1 MTRRAIETLLR
12 ETDSDGTSSSS
23 SSSGSAAA
31 TGGVGDAG
39 SSSPLALSVEAAL
52 LLKAAHVSGAVR
64 ASAAAGGSWRDS
76 PLAQLLP
83 PALICLV
90 EVAPRRFAALLS
102 PAGGTGSALLRD
114 ATGGD
119 LNDASVDN
127 ALSMSALSFDLTL
140 SATPT
145 WAWRS
150 FAGRN
155 ALTGLGS
162 IGGGGGGGAANTAGA
177 GGSSS
182 GGGPADPPPAS
193 HPSGSFGPTGLSST
207 SCVGSGGS
215 ATSQSRIGRRREQQR
230 RGSAGAFVDQRRHDM
245 YGRPTSGSGV
255 ISRRHVRG
263 SESLRILASA
273 ARAVLSSTASESG
286 SLPNEE
292 HDDPFALS
300 IVWSPAMRAELH
312 AAIVA
317 HMDLF
322 DLAEGDAKSA
332 KGAAVAATSITWFDR
347 LSNNVCTAPPRF
359 ALVDRRSGSLQCLF
373 PKLAYAAALGGD
385 VWLPPISIRNGRDA
399 ALSSFNETEEFAML
413 NAEIDIGGVLGSRR
427 GVVGNQGPT
436 MAFNTNSAVRRFF
449 SCVI

>member
-1 MTRRAIETLLR
+1 MTHIVR
-12 ETDSDGTSSSS
+12 
-23 SSSGSAAA
+23 
-31 TGGVGDAG
+31 
-39 SSSPLALSVEAAL
+39 LSISFVFVLFCSKMTEYFTNINTPPRHSL
-52 LLKAAHVSGAVR
+52 LL
-64 ASAAAGGSWRDS
+64 
-76 PLAQLLP
+76 L
-83 PALICLV
+83 
-90 EVAPRRFAALLS
+90 
-102 PAGGTGSALLRD
+102 PAGGTGSALLRG

-162 IGGGGGGGAANTAGA
+162 IGGGGGGGAAKTAGA

-193 HPSGSFGPTGLSST
+193 HPSGSFGPTGLSSP
-207 SCVGSGGS
+207 SGVGSGGS
-215 ATSQSRIGRRREQQR
+215 ATAQSRIGRRREQQR
-230 RGSAGAFVDQRRHDM
+230 RGSAGAFVEQRRHDM

-263 SESLRILASA
+263 SESLRMLASA

-286 SLPNEE
+286 SLLNEE

-322 DLAEGDAKSA
+322 DLAEEGDANSA
-332 KGAAVAATSITWFDR
+332 KGAAAAATVSFFFMRAFD
-347 LSNNVCTAPPRF
+347 
-359 ALVDRRSGSLQCLF
+359 
-373 PKLAYAAALGGD
+373 
-385 VWLPPISIRNGRDA
+385 
-399 ALSSFNETEEFAML
+399 
-413 NAEIDIGGVLGSRR
+413 
-427 GVVGNQGPT
+427 
-436 MAFNTNSAVRRFF
+436 
-449 SCVI
+449 